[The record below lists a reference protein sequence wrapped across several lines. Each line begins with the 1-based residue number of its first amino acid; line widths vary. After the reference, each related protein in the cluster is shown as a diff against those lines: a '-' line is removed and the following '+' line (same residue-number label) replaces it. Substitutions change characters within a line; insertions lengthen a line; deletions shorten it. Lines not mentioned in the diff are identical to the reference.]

1 MKWKRPLAMI
11 GIIFLLSMYVIAII
25 SAFSHHPD
33 SKNWLMAA
41 IFSTV
46 IVPVLLYAIQLVYR
60 VLKPDAGKTQTP
72 KEDSEK

>member
-1 MKWKRPLAMI
+1 MNLKRPLAMI
-11 GIIFLLSMYVIAII
+11 GVILIISMYIIALF

-46 IVPVLLYAIQLVYR
+46 AVPVFLYVVQLVAR
-60 VLKPDAGKTQTP
+60 VLKPDERGKTSNG
-72 KEDSEK
+72 EDK